1 MKLKRFL
8 TVAIVA
14 VISLGMFSLNIA
26 NAAGTYK
33 ISCKNNAYGAQ
44 LGAIYTQSAYV
55 YNDSNFGAL
64 GDTNAATGVSGSQQY
79 IIQGGEAYV
88 GNDCLYAGS
97 ADTNGT
103 AVVAGDVARLAINAI
118 VGAVNNRIDMA
129 YAAQNSG
136 ASATGVSFSTQA
148 DGVSMSANSLGAG
161 IGFWADVGSTDIKNT
176 QKFTNVRIDS
186 NKYDGDAT
194 SFSIGVDKLFGKA
207 LVGVVIS
214 SLDTDFKTTF
224 NDGTY
229 KQKVDTYGIYV
240 AYKTSILQI
249 DLGYGLGDS
258 NIDTTRR
265 DLGNDTVING
275 KTSADIDYA
284 NARISANYSRGR
296 FSIVPSVSYRTMNMD
311 IKAFTDD
318 RASENAA
325 NVTGDG
331 LLFTSGEEGNG
342 DSDGLTVSDDAIA
355 ARRVESEIMA
365 FGVNLSANLGML
377 VPYLGVQYESE
388 STTSASY
395 KSEAGTDSAGDDGT
409 ADSDVAASSY
419 NSSVRV
425 GAGINF
431 NLNSYISGGIR
442 AGMISARNDW
452 EETYYGGNIMIG
464 F

>member
-14 VISLGMFSLNIA
+14 VMSLGMFSLNVA

-33 ISCKNNAYGAQ
+33 ISCKNDAYGMQ
-44 LGAIYTQSAYV
+44 LGSDYTQRAYV
-55 YNDSNFGAL
+55 YDASDSRAI
-64 GDTNAATGVSGSQQY
+64 TSSGVSGVGTNNSYLITEYDQ
-79 IIQGGEAYV
+79 AYV

-148 DGVSMSANSLGAG
+148 DGVSMSANNIVGG
-161 IGFWADVGSTDIKNT
+161 MGFWADYGSTAVRNT
-176 QKFTNVRIDS
+176 QEFTNVRVDS

-194 SFSIGVDKLFGKA
+194 AYSLGVDKSFGKA

-214 SLDTDFKTTF
+214 SIDTNFTTTF

-229 KQKVDTYGIYV
+229 KQKIDTYGIYL
-240 AYKTSILQI
+240 AYRTNILQI

-258 NIDTTRR
+258 DIDTTRR
-265 DLGNDTVING
+265 DLGNDLVIVG
-275 KTSADIDYA
+275 KTTADIDYG

-395 KSEAGTDSAGDDGT
+395 KSEAGTDSAGDDAT

>member
-14 VISLGMFSLNIA
+14 VMSLGIFSLNVA
-26 NAAGTYK
+26 NAAGTYS
-33 ISCKNNAYGAQ
+33 ISCKNNAYGTQ
-44 LGAIYTQSAYV
+44 LGDIYTQSAYV
-55 YNDSNFGAL
+55 YNMANFGAL

-136 ASATGVSFSTQA
+136 ASATGISFSTQG
-148 DGVSMSANSLGAG
+148 DGVSMSANQLGAG
-161 IGFWADVGSTDIKNT
+161 IGFWADFGSTDIKNT
-176 QKFTNVRIDS
+176 QAFSDVRIDS
-186 NKYDGDAT
+186 MRFNGDAT
-194 SFSIGVDKLFGKA
+194 SYSVGVDKVIGKA
-207 LVGVVIS
+207 LIGIVVS
-214 SLDTDFKTTF
+214 SLDTDFKTVF

-229 KQKVDTYGIYV
+229 KQKVDTYGVYL

-258 NIDTTRR
+258 DINTTRR

-275 KTSADIDYA
+275 KTTADIDYA
-284 NARISANYSRGR
+284 NARMSANYSRGR
-296 FSIVPSVSYRTMNMD
+296 FSIVPSVSYRNMNMD

-318 RASENAA
+318 RADENQATI
-325 NVTGDG
+325 TGDG
-331 LLFTSGEEGNG
+331 LLFTSGDEGNG
-342 DSDGLTVSDDAIA
+342 TTDGLTVTDDAIA

-365 FGVNLSANLGML
+365 FGINLSANYGRLI
-377 VPYLGVQYESE
+377 PYLGVQYESE
-388 STTSASY
+388 STTSATY
-395 KSEAGTDSAGDDGT
+395 KVESGTDT
-409 ADSDVAASSY
+409 AATENDSDVAASSY
-419 NSSVRV
+419 NSSIRV
-425 GAGINF
+425 GGGINF
-431 NLNSYISGGIR
+431 NLSSSIRGGIR
-442 AGMISARNDW
+442 AGRVSARDDW
-452 EETYYGGNIMIG
+452 EETYWGGNISVG

>member
-14 VISLGMFSLNIA
+14 VMSLGMFSLNVA

-33 ISCKNNAYGAQ
+33 ISCKNDAYGMQ
-44 LGAIYTQSAYV
+44 LGSDYTQRAYV
-55 YNDSNFGAL
+55 YDASDSRAI
-64 GDTNAATGVSGSQQY
+64 TSSGVSGVGTNNSYLITEYDQ
-79 IIQGGEAYV
+79 AYV

-148 DGVSMSANSLGAG
+148 DGVSMSANNIISG
-161 IGFWADVGSTDIKNT
+161 IGFWADYGSTEVKNT
-176 QKFTNVRIDS
+176 QKFTNVRVDS

-194 SFSIGVDKLFGKA
+194 AYSVGVDKSFGKA

-214 SLDTDFKTTF
+214 SIDTNFTTTF

-229 KQKVDTYGIYV
+229 KQKIDTYGIYL
-240 AYKTSILQI
+240 AYRTNILQI

-258 NIDTTRR
+258 DIDTTRR
-265 DLGNDTVING
+265 DLGNDLVIVG
-275 KTSADIDYA
+275 KTTADIDYG

-318 RASENAA
+318 RKNDTSAT
-325 NVTGDG
+325 VGDG
-331 LLFTSGEEGNG
+331 LLFSSGN
-342 DSDGLTVSDDAIA
+342 STLTVTDDSIS
-355 ARRVESEIMA
+355 ARRIETETMA
-365 FGVNLSANLGML
+365 FGINLSANYEKV

-388 STTSASY
+388 STTSAAY
-395 KSEAGTDSAGDDGT
+395 KVEAGTDELKGTT
-409 ADSDVAASSY
+409 ADPDKAASSY
-419 NSSVRV
+419 NSSVKV
-425 GAGINF
+425 GGGINF
-431 NLNSYISGGIR
+431 NLNSYIKGGLRVGKVI
-442 AGMISARNDW
+442 ARDDW
-452 EETYYGGNIMIG
+452 EETYWGGNISLG